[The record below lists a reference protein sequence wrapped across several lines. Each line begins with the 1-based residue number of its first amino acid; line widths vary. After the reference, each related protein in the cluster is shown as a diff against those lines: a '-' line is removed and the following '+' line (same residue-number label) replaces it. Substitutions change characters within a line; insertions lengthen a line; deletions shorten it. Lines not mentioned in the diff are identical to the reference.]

1 MAEEETI
8 RQGRLWDKIAAW
20 VFVWAGPILFCLAV
34 AAVLSAIYEPT
45 QFIWLDAA
53 ALDASGNKK
62 WSGEATRS
70 LSLVLGGLGALYG
83 LILAAPRQI
92 TFSKQVEQGQKQA
105 ETAEK
110 NLFNDR
116 LGRGVELLSDAKM
129 TMRSAGVRVL
139 ENLAESIDADSEEH
153 RLVFNILLD
162 FVRDKAK
169 PLLKPTGDALSLSD
183 KSWPPTEPRIDRLDI
198 ELAILAIGKI
208 TPASMR
214 MQINLAGLDLRE
226 LNLTNA
232 DLHGAD
238 FRWAN
243 LENAILTEGNFQN
256 TNFMQTRLRG
266 SIIAEGNFRGA
277 HMFAATFEGVV
288 LREINFQDADLS
300 SASFEDAKV
309 GKSDF
314 RRANLKNIK
323 FRNTYLS
330 DCKFRGADISK
341 GRGNGWKKEILNDAV
356 YDRDNLPQDYVDGSI
371 TRLRTSHR
379 AYEWRDGKRVFVQSD
394 MPESGQDVDEWIAN
408 EIGNAGYNEDDD
420 S

>member
-1 MAEEETI
+1 MAEFWQWYQAHHEAL
-8 RQGRLWDKIAAW
+8 RS
-20 VFVWAGPILFCLAV
+20 ILFLFGFSLACLGV
-34 AAVLSAIYEPT
+34 Y
-45 QFIWLDAA
+45 
-53 ALDASGNKK
+53 
-62 WSGEATRS
+62 
-70 LSLVLGGLGALYG
+70 LGFRR
-83 LILAAPRQI
+83 LAA
-92 TFSKQVEQGQKQA
+92 TEKQA
-105 ETAEK
+105 NTAER

-116 LGRGVELLSDAKM
+116 LGRGVALLSDDKM
-129 TMRSAGVRVL
+129 TSRSAGVRVL

-162 FVRDKAK
+162 FVRDRAK

-183 KSWPPTEPRIDRLDI
+183 KSWPPTEPRNNRLDI
-198 ELAILAIGKI
+198 ELAIRALGKI

-277 HMFAATFEGVV
+277 HMFAATFEGAV

-300 SASFEDAKV
+300 SASFEDATV
-309 GKSDF
+309 GESDF
-314 RRANLKNIK
+314 RRANLRNINLRTRY
-323 FRNTYLS
+323 FS
-330 DCKFRGADISK
+330 DCDFGGVNISGARRD
-341 GRGNGWKKEILNDAV
+341 GWEKEMLKDAV
-356 YDRDNLPQDYVDGSI
+356 FDRDNLPQDYGGGSI
-371 TRLRTSHR
+371 ADLPLHR
-379 AYEWRDGKRVFVQSD
+379 AYEWKEVNGKGKRVFVQSE
-394 MPESGQDVDEWIAN
+394 MPESGQDVDEWIKK
-408 EIGNAGYNEDDD
+408 EIAESEGKTYRPR
-420 S
+420 